1 MIMRSAD
8 RPKARRPFDLR
19 ARATLVTTIL
29 VTLLAIMIV
38 RDILVR
44 RWSSPPRPSPDVTQR
59 PS

>member
-1 MIMRSAD
+1 MLTPD
-8 RPKARRPFDLR
+8 RPKRRRTFDLR

-44 RWSSPPRPSPDVTQR
+44 RWSSPARPTGDVTQR
-59 PS
+59 SS